1 MLLGDGHE
9 NAHHGVSRGHGSRSC
24 RSRRPLS
31 SQYRFNS
38 RPFSPADEWDDSG
51 IFTIAPRPK
60 SVPPGKRRRER
71 QQGLMTPSFTRPSSS
86 TLPQSSI
93 GSFSPRVWRKTRQFS
108 RAINMGDS
116 LGFWTKPMREVS
128 ARGDQSASELFDIRE
143 AALASFIEA
152 LARRILPWQA
162 QLCPKALQDLEHAR
176 TKARNSSTDKR
187 NGRGGLRLNDQGRG
201 VLLPINERPTNNF
214 SILHN

>member
-9 NAHHGVSRGHGSRSC
+9 NAHHGMSRGHGSQPF
-24 RSRRPLS
+24 RSRRPMS
-31 SQYRFNS
+31 SQHRFIS
-38 RPFSPADEWDDSG
+38 RPFSPADKWDDSG
-51 IFTIAPRPK
+51 IFTVAPRPK

-71 QQGLMTPSFTRPSSS
+71 QQGLTTPSLSRPTSS

-93 GSFSPRVWRKTRQFS
+93 GSFSPTVWRKTRQFS
-108 RAINMGDS
+108 RAINMGDR
-116 LGFWTKPMREVS
+116 LGVWTKPMREIS
-128 ARGDQSASELFDIRE
+128 ARGDQSASELFDVRE

-176 TKARNSSTDKR
+176 TKARNYYALTI
-187 NGRGGLRLNDQGRG
+187 NGMAGAALD
-201 VLLPINERPTNNF
+201 F
-214 SILHN
+214 DD